1 MHSFIRLPLHSYPP
15 LSNRHLADLHKLMV
29 IAVVEG
35 PNPRDIV
42 TATPAELWES
52 NKYHHVD
59 R

>member
-1 MHSFIRLPLHSYPP
+1 MHVCDTYSSMQH
-15 LSNRHLADLHKLMV
+15 RHLADLHKLMV
-29 IAVVEG
+29 IAVVES

-42 TATPAELWES
+42 ILSPVAQLAA